1 MVTLSTEH
9 LQVGYDDRV
18 IIENLTLTIPEGE
31 ITCIIGPNGC
41 GKSTLLKTMAR
52 IQRAK
57 SGSIYLSG
65 KSIHTIPT
73 KEIAKKMAILPQT
86 PGAPNGL
93 TVYELVS
100 FGRSPHKKGYGKL
113 TDKDR
118 EVILWALE
126 VTGMDAFSDHAID
139 TLSGGQ
145 RQRAW
150 IAMAIAQETDL
161 LLLDEP
167 TTYLDLAHQ
176 LEVLK
181 LLERLNKEAKRTI
194 VMVIHDLN
202 HAARFSDYMVSM
214 NSGSIVKAGTPFD
227 VMTPENLRNV
237 FNIEA
242 EIIQDPK
249 SGKPLCLSYDLIE
262 KRELVKEQR

>member
-1 MVTLSTEH
+1 MVTLSTQQ
-9 LQVGYDDRV
+9 LQVGYGDKV
-18 IIENLTLTIPEGE
+18 IIQDLSLHIPEGE

-41 GKSTLLKTMAR
+41 GKSTLLKTLAR

-57 SGSIYLSG
+57 SGSIFLDG
-65 KSIHTIPT
+65 KAIQDIPT
-73 KEIAKKMAILPQT
+73 KEIAKQMAILPQT

-100 FGRSPHKKGYGKL
+100 FGRSPYKKGYGKL
-113 TDKDR
+113 TNKDR
-118 EVILWALE
+118 DVIEWALE
-126 VTGMDAFSDHAID
+126 VTGTDEFRDQAID
-139 TLSGGQ
+139 ALSGGQ

-150 IAMAIAQETDL
+150 IAMAIAQETEL
-161 LLLDEP
+161 LMLDEP

-181 LLERLNKEAKRTI
+181 LLERLNKEEQRTI

-202 HAARFSDYMVSM
+202 HAARFSNYMVAM
-214 NSGSIVKAGTPFD
+214 NSGAIIKEGTPFD
-227 VMTPENLRNV
+227 VMTPENLRHV

-242 EIIQDPK
+242 DIIQDPK
-249 SGKPLCLSYDLIE
+249 SGKPVCLSYDLIE
-262 KRELVKEQR
+262 QKTLVKK